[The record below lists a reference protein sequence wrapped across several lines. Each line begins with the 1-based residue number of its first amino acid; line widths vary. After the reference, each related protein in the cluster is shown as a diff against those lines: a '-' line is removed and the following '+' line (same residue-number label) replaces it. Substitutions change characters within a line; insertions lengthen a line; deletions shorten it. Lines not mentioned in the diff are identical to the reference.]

1 MESRIH
7 TVLESAELFHI
18 FLRKGYFDMLSSYP
32 RTPSLGSR
40 MKGLI
45 ALQRIFEV
53 DSPILKEIL
62 KQWAV
67 QYLLIH
73 TKLNK

>member
-53 DSPILKEIL
+53 DSPILKGNFEAMGSSVSSNSY
-62 KQWAV
+62 KAE
-67 QYLLIH
+67 
-73 TKLNK
+73 

>member
-1 MESRIH
+1 
-7 TVLESAELFHI
+7 
-18 FLRKGYFDMLSSYP
+18 MLSSYP

>member
-1 MESRIH
+1 
-7 TVLESAELFHI
+7 
-18 FLRKGYFDMLSSYP
+18 
-32 RTPSLGSR
+32 

-73 TKLNK
+73 TKLNKWLSFLLEIPSPGLLVQEKPNNVKIVPKSGKVSG

>member
-18 FLRKGYFDMLSSYP
+18 FLRKGYFDMLSYP
-32 RTPSLGSR
+32 RTPSLGLR